1 MSKTIE
7 IGPYSAYAI
16 AVKYGYV
23 GTEEDWI
30 KAVEAARKS
39 AETSAANAKREADGA
54 STSAATAT
62 EQAGIATTKAGES
75 AASAKASASSASAAA
90 TSEAN
95 AKKYSEEAGAKASTD
110 KTLSIENAPADAKAT
125 GDALAGKADSVVPHD
140 LFIPITGW
148 QTDTEVAEYP
158 HYIDITA
165 DVTSTTVVSVSI
177 DPASADVAGKAMLVN
192 PETRTGAIRIRA
204 HNIPTAEISARW
216 YPIKYGG
223 QFYGD
228 GSIYSNFLLAAHPVG
243 SIYQTISPENPA
255 VTFGGGTW
263 ERIENR
269 FIMGASDTY
278 PAGSTGGSTAHEH
291 EYKLEFMWR
300 LGALVGYPTSA
311 IATYNYKTQSW
322 NDNNKK
328 VNDRQ
333 YTLAN
338 DGFSSTYGEKPNGE
352 AYSVTG
358 NTASSSSIPPY
369 YSVYIWRR
377 VA

>member
-30 KAVEAARKS
+30 KAVEVARKS

-269 FIMGASDTY
+269 FIMGASATY

-291 EYKLEFMWR
+291 EYKLGFMWR

-322 NDNNKK
+322 SDNNKK
-328 VNDRQ
+328 VNDGQ
-333 YTLAN
+333 YTLSN
-338 DGFSSTYGEKPNGE
+338 DGFSLTYGEKPGGE
-352 AYSVTG
+352 IYSVTG

>member
-1 MSKTIE
+1 MSKIIE

-54 STSAATAT
+54 STSAATAN
-62 EQAGIATTKAGES
+62 EQARTATTEAGKS
-75 AASAKASASSASAAA
+75 AASADASASSASAAA
-90 TSEAN
+90 ISEAN
-95 AKKYSEEAGAKASTD
+95 AKKYSEEAGAKATTD

-125 GDALAGKADSVVPHD
+125 GDALAGKADSVDPHD

-204 HNIPTAEISARW
+204 HNIPSEEISARW

-243 SIYQTISPENPA
+243 SIYQTISPENPS

-263 ERIENR
+263 EKIAQDRVL
-269 FIMGASDTY
+269 MGASDTH
-278 PAGSTGGSTAHEH
+278 PAGTTVEAGLPNITGKFVA
-291 EYKLEFMWR
+291 
-300 LGALVGYPTSA
+300 AL
-311 IATYNYKTQSW
+311 
-322 NDNNKK
+322 
-328 VNDRQ
+328 R
-333 YTLAN
+333 
-338 DGFSSTYGEKPNGE
+338 DGFTNDSHTRITGAFYENGTTTGEDGYNSISTNVGIPSGGAPFGFDASRSNSIYGASDTVQPP
-352 AYSVTG
+352 AYFTC
-358 NTASSSSIPPY
+358 T
-369 YSVYIWRR
+369 WLRTD
-377 VA
+377 

>member
-75 AASAKASASSASAAA
+75 AASADASASSASAAA

-95 AKKYSEEAGAKASTD
+95 AKKYSEEAGAKANTD

-140 LFIPITGW
+140 LSIPITGW

-263 ERIENR
+263 EKIAQDRVLI
-269 FIMGASDTY
+269 GASDTHL
-278 PAGSTGGSTAHEH
+278 AGTTVEAGLPNIKGSFEARPHMSGNKFAGGSITGGDGKLFAHSIQ
-291 EYKLEFMWR
+291 
-300 LGALVGYPTSA
+300 TS
-311 IATYNYKTQSW
+311 
-322 NDNNKK
+322 NNL
-328 VNDRQ
+328 NNSM
-333 YTLAN
+333 T
-338 DGFSSTYGEKPNGE
+338 E
-352 AYSVTG
+352 TG
-358 NTASSSSIPPY
+358 NAYKSDVVFFNASASNSIYGASTTVQPPAY
-369 YSVYIWRR
+369 FTYIWLRTD
-377 VA
+377 